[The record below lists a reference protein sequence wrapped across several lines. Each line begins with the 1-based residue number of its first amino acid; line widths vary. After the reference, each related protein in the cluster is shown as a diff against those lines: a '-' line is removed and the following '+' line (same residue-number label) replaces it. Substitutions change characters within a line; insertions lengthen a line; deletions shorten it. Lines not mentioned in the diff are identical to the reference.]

1 MAVEKEH
8 VTPQGVLLVVSGPSG
23 AGKGTICQILR
34 EQLPDLGYS
43 ISVTTRQPR
52 VGEVDG
58 KSYFFKTVPEV
69 QEMIAKGELLEYAE
83 VYGNYYGT
91 PRKYVMDLLQSG
103 HDVLLE
109 IDIQGALQIKERF
122 PEGVFVFSVPPSLD
136 ELSAR
141 IYKRGTDSEEV
152 IKRRMAS
159 AASELTYAAKYDYII
174 VNDIATKA
182 ANKVLTIMEAERYR
196 VARTYFIVDEICKA
210 KQEAK

>member
-122 PEGVFVFSVPPSLD
+122 PEGVFVFIVPPSLD